1 MSCGV
6 LCLPG
11 SRDHR
16 GGALVTVRTNSSVWW
31 RCSRRELLDI
41 FLYFSSISRKEVL
54 ALGLTVLVDV
64 RSSSL
69 PPLLTHTLC
78 YLQKNMAGFIH
89 SVLILADRDD
99 LDMDRP
105 SASQVVSMKS
115 LQRVVDVSQLP
126 VEMNGSFCYC
136 HRKWLCFRSRVEKLT
151 KQCED
156 GICLLQRNIHFL
168 ESTPLPL
175 SIEEMQVLLASYR
188 CVISNVLQD
197 SQLVDLQK
205 EGGASLCLLRQ
216 EESSYNQTD
225 DYREEVGVVERLYQQ
240 VDELTHSLVK
250 LCNARSSQMDF
261 LLTFSRLE
269 LGFSQVGGWIQQVG
283 FPSLRSLGEVDGS
296 SSEQINKKLKDF
308 TQFSLTAERICQ
320 QGQGLL
326 QRLSQWD
333 DLSSASLNPYR
344 VKVHSLG
351 TLLQE
356 FSEGVDATG
365 ARLHKSLALY
375 QFYNKAYDWA
385 LQGLRCLETIS
396 MQDCTEAG
404 KCQAVIGRLES
415 SRRQHPPI
423 PEREFLE
430 MRGVAEELRS
440 ASPLQLWTSSW
451 RRCQE
456 THQDFHRKMEA
467 ALRTREHL
475 LLCTSSN
482 TSSLLPLPSLL
493 LTNTSPS
500 FNMSSPP
507 SSYVTPP
514 ASHVTPPTS
523 SVTPPSSYMT
533 HPTSSVTPPSSPVT
547 PPSSHMIPPT
557 SHVTLPSSHVTPL
570 SSSHVTPPTS
580 SVTLPSS
587 HVTPPTSSMSQPSFN
602 VSPPPSSYVTPPSSH
617 MTHPTSSVTPPSS
630 SNVTT
635 PSSHVSPPSSS
646 HVTPSSSHV
655 TPPSS
660 SHAIP
665 PSSSVTPPSSVT
677 RRSSMTPSSYRGTPP
692 FQSRPGSE
700 GWCSSSPSSLHQLS
714 IRGRSL
720 CKTQS
725 FDHTPLTHN
734 PAWPPRRGNTGVHI
748 RGLEVSQ
755 PLALTP
761 TQAQPPSLTP
771 TQAQPPSLTPTPRTQ
786 CCTKASKQQHVV
798 EEMVSTEREYVQAL
812 RYVMQ
817 QYWPEMER
825 SDLPQELRG
834 QRCVVFG
841 NLENILHFHSQFFL
855 KELEACWRHPLRV
868 ADCFLRHKE
877 QFGLYALY
885 SKNKPKSDALLASH
899 GNSFFREK
907 QLSLGDRLDLA
918 SYLLKPIQRM
928 SKYALLLKELSPA
941 EEVGFNALQAAS
953 HMVNF
958 QLRHGNDLLAM
969 DTIHLC
975 DVNLKEQ
982 GSLLR
987 QDLFTVLF
995 GRKKTVRRV
1004 FLFEE
1009 LLLFSK
1015 PRAVERG
1022 VDILLYKHSFKT
1034 ADLGLTASVGGCG
1047 LQFEVWFRKRWSRGH
1062 TLTLQAAS
1070 HDIKQAWTDDITRL
1084 LWSQANRNKEVRMKE
1099 MVSMGV
1105 GSKPFLDIKASDAA
1119 INDRAVDYI
1128 MKDRGAR
1135 TRASIAVS
1143 VFDHSHPLK
1152 RLPFSRSS
1160 LTSDPRG
1167 SGASSGSL
1175 LGPLNLH
1182 LYSKR
1187 SSQSAESSFT
1197 SSCLEDTSSLLSI
1210 MTTESSGS
1218 SGLLS
1223 VSTGSDSGCV
1233 SSHLH
1238 DTSANHSQL
1247 RA

>member
-1 MSCGV
+1 
-6 LCLPG
+6 
-11 SRDHR
+11 
-16 GGALVTVRTNSSVWW
+16 
-31 RCSRRELLDI
+31 
-41 FLYFSSISRKEVL
+41 
-54 ALGLTVLVDV
+54 
-64 RSSSL
+64 
-69 PPLLTHTLC
+69 
-78 YLQKNMAGFIH
+78 
-89 SVLILADRDD
+89 
-99 LDMDRP
+99 
-105 SASQVVSMKS
+105 
-115 LQRVVDVSQLP
+115 
-126 VEMNGSFCYC
+126 
-136 HRKWLCFRSRVEKLT
+136 
-151 KQCED
+151 
-156 GICLLQRNIHFL
+156 
-168 ESTPLPL
+168 
-175 SIEEMQVLLASYR
+175 MQVLLASYR

-493 LTNTSPS
+493 LTNTSVT
-500 FNMSSPP
+500 PP
-507 SSYVTPP
+507 SSHVTPP
-514 ASHVTPPTS
+514 SSHVTPLSSHVIPPSSSNMTPPTSSVTLPSSHVTLPASHMTPPTSHVTLPSSHVTPPTS
-523 SVTPPSSYMT
+523 SVTPPSS
-533 HPTSSVTPPSSPVT
+533 
-547 PPSSHMIPPT
+547 
-557 SHVTLPSSHVTPL
+557 HVTPL
-570 SSSHVTPPTS
+570 TS
-580 SVTLPSS
+580 SI
-587 HVTPPTSSMSQPSFN
+587 SQPSFN
-602 VSPPPSSYVTPPSSH
+602 MSPPPLLLCDSALLPYDSSH
-617 MTHPTSSVTPPSS
+617 LISDPALLACDSAFLPYDSSHLPCDPALLPCDSALLIPCDSSHLLSDPALLSCDSSHLINEPALLQCVPAPLLCDSALLPYDSSHLISDPAFLLKCDPTLLPCDSSLLLPCDPVLLPCDSALLLSCDSSQLLSDPALLCDSS
-630 SNVTT
+630 S
-635 PSSHVSPPSSS
+635 
-646 HVTPSSSHV
+646 
-655 TPPSS
+655 
-660 SHAIP
+660 
-665 PSSSVTPPSSVT
+665 
-677 RRSSMTPSSYRGTPP
+677 RR
-692 FQSRPGSE
+692 GSE

-786 CCTKASKQQHVV
+786 CCTKASHQVGK
-798 EEMVSTEREYVQAL
+798 
-812 RYVMQ
+812 
-817 QYWPEMER
+817 
-825 SDLPQELRG
+825 
-834 QRCVVFG
+834 
-841 NLENILHFHSQFFL
+841 FL
-855 KELEACWRHPLRV
+855 
-868 ADCFLRHKE
+868 
-877 QFGLYALY
+877 
-885 SKNKPKSDALLASH
+885 SKV
-899 GNSFFREK
+899 
-907 QLSLGDRLDLA
+907 LSLF
-918 SYLLKPIQRM
+918 
-928 SKYALLLKELSPA
+928 ELNY
-941 EEVGFNALQAAS
+941 G
-953 HMVNF
+953 
-958 QLRHGNDLLAM
+958 
-969 DTIHLC
+969 
-975 DVNLKEQ
+975 
-982 GSLLR
+982 
-987 QDLFTVLF
+987 LFCLF
-995 GRKKTVRRV
+995 
-1004 FLFEE
+1004 
-1009 LLLFSK
+1009 
-1015 PRAVERG
+1015 
-1022 VDILLYKHSFKT
+1022 H
-1034 ADLGLTASVGGCG
+1034 
-1047 LQFEVWFRKRWSRGH
+1047 
-1062 TLTLQAAS
+1062 
-1070 HDIKQAWTDDITRL
+1070 
-1084 LWSQANRNKEVRMKE
+1084 
-1099 MVSMGV
+1099 
-1105 GSKPFLDIKASDAA
+1105 
-1119 INDRAVDYI
+1119 
-1128 MKDRGAR
+1128 
-1135 TRASIAVS
+1135 
-1143 VFDHSHPLK
+1143 VFD
-1152 RLPFSRSS
+1152 
-1160 LTSDPRG
+1160 
-1167 SGASSGSL
+1167 
-1175 LGPLNLH
+1175 
-1182 LYSKR
+1182 
-1187 SSQSAESSFT
+1187 
-1197 SSCLEDTSSLLSI
+1197 
-1210 MTTESSGS
+1210 
-1218 SGLLS
+1218 
-1223 VSTGSDSGCV
+1223 
-1233 SSHLH
+1233 
-1238 DTSANHSQL
+1238 
-1247 RA
+1247 